1 MKSKGTDVAVGVAAG
16 ALLYIAVMVP
26 RRLRSIAEALQRL
39 GGLVT

>member
-1 MKSKGTDVAVGVAAG
+1 MRPKSTDVAVGVAAS